1 MLGPLEHDRPRP
13 GGGRSAGGGQPGRP
27 AADDGDIPFSTFSHA
42 KSLGEPAHRA
52 VRRRGAMARESG
64 PEKF

>member
-13 GGGRSAGGGQPGRP
+13 GGGRGGGGRQSGRP

-42 KSLGEPAHRA
+42 KSLGEPAKRA
-52 VRRRGAMARESG
+52 VRHRGAVARESE